1 MNDLSLSRWRKLVW
15 NVPFNGL
22 AIAGGGVD
30 VSVILNDS
38 SLAHLT
44 RRLMNEI
51 IGLAKQVG
59 HEIPHTIINQQFEA
73 TVGMGQYKPS
83 SLLDFQA
90 GRPVAVEA
98 IRGEALLF
106 RAKPPMHSAISLK
119 CFITFSKRNFPSKFE
134 RSSQGISGLMA

>member
-1 MNDLSLSRWRKLVW
+1 MDCCLINNLSLSRWRKLVW

-51 IGLAKQVG
+51 IGPAKQVG

-98 IRGEALLF
+98 IRSEALLQGQAANAQCHQLEMLYHLLK
-106 RAKPPMHSAISLK
+106 AK
-119 CFITFSKRNFPSKFE
+119 FPFE
-134 RSSQGISGLMA
+134 V